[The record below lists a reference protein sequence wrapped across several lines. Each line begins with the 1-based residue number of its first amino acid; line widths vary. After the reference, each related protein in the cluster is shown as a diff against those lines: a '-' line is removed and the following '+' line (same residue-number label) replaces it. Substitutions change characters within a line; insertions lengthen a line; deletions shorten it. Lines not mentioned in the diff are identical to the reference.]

1 MADTVRDIIT
11 EALIDLGVLAED
23 ETPSAI
29 QAAGAL
35 KKFNGML
42 ELMGLDAQL
51 IYGMDRNVLPLVANQ
66 SFYTIGTGGNLNIPR
81 PNEINYVTII
91 DTSLPSAQQAEY
103 PVFMYNDQ
111 QWAEEQ
117 VKGIT
122 AQWPAYGIY
131 FDWQYPFIK
140 AYTNPI
146 ANTSQYAMVIYTKGM
161 FAQMTLDQV
170 LAYPQGYRTYLVS
183 ELAIILSG
191 SYQVE
196 VPASVVRDNEK
207 SQSLISVKNL
217 QINELKTRGYSGGY
231 YNIKTNRIT

>member
-1 MADTVRDIIT
+1 MTDTVRDIIT

-23 ETPSAI
+23 ETPSAA

-51 IYGMDRNVLPLVANQ
+51 VYGMDRHVLPLVSNQ
-66 SFYTIGTGGNLNIPR
+66 EFYTIGTGGNLNIPR
-81 PNEINYVTII
+81 PNEINHVAII
-91 DTSLPSAQQAEY
+91 DNSVPLAQQAEY

-111 QWAEEQ
+111 EWAEEV
-117 VKGIT
+117 VKGMT

-146 ANTSQYAMVIYTKGM
+146 ANSSQYSMIIYTKGM
-161 FAQMTLDQV
+161 FAQMTIDQT
-170 LAYPQGYRTYLVS
+170 LACPQGYRSYIVS
-183 ELAIILSG
+183 ELAITLSG
-191 SYQVE
+191 SYSVE
-196 VPASVVRDNEK
+196 VPASVMRENEK
-207 SQSLISVKNL
+207 AQALISVKNL
-217 QINELKTRGYSGGY
+217 QINELKTYGYGSGF
-231 YNIKTNRIT
+231 YNIKTNRTQ